1 MRIEQATERDVDVI
15 SVVLGEIAA
24 YYGGKPT
31 PGDPEQIRR
40 ALFGERPVATVLL
53 ARDGDGVLDA
63 RDGDGVLG
71 FASYTF
77 LWPASG
83 AGTSLF
89 LKELYVRESARRRGV
104 AGALMEGLKAAA
116 VAAGCSRVE
125 WTADTDNPPALE
137 FYKALGAVPRDGK
150 VFYRVTL

>member
-1 MRIEQATERDVDVI
+1 MRIEQAAECDVDII

-24 YYGGKPT
+24 YYGGNPT
-31 PGDPEQIRR
+31 PVDPEQIRR
-40 ALFGERPVATVLL
+40 ALFGARPAATVLL
-53 ARDGDGVLDA
+53 ARDDD
-63 RDGDGVLG
+63 DVLG

-104 AGALMEGLKAAA
+104 AGALMEGLKAEA

-137 FYKALGAVPRDGK
+137 FYKALGAVPHDGK
-150 VFYRVTL
+150 VFYRVAL

>member
-1 MRIEQATERDVDVI
+1 MRIEQATERDVDII

-31 PGDPEQIRR
+31 PVDPEQIRR
-40 ALFGERPVATVLL
+40 ALFGDRPAATVLL
-53 ARDGDGVLDA
+53 ARDD
-63 RDGDGVLG
+63 DGVLG

-104 AGALMEGLKAAA
+104 AGALMADLKAEA

-125 WTADTDNPPALE
+125 WTADTDNPPALD
-137 FYKALGAVPRDGK
+137 FYEALGAVPHDGK
-150 VFYRVTL
+150 VFYRVALQDR

>member
-1 MRIEQATERDVDVI
+1 MRIEQATERDVDII

-24 YYGGKPT
+24 YYGGEPT
-31 PGDPEQIRR
+31 PGDPDQIRR
-40 ALFGERPVATVLL
+40 ALFGDRPAATVLL
-53 ARDGDGVLDA
+53 ARDD
-63 RDGDGVLG
+63 DGVLG

-104 AGALMEGLKAAA
+104 AGALMAELKTAA
-116 VAAGCSRVE
+116 VEAGCSRVE
-125 WTADTDNPPALE
+125 WTADTDNPPALD

-150 VFYRVTL
+150 IFYRVTL